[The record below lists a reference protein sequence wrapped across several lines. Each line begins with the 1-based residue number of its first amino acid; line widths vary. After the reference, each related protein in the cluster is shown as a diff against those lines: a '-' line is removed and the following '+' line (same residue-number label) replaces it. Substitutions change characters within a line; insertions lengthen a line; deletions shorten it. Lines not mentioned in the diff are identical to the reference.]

1 MRIHDGNM
9 PRGEDAF
16 TGLELV
22 VLIAVLAGV
31 SAFLLIP
38 LMGGGP
44 SPWVRTFPEGPVAES
59 VYQSGDHLQPVG
71 NIIGFPAVNGP
82 IGNAEMIFRD
92 PDPGTLGAVRVTTS
106 LFMGD
111 TGAIDMDRITVIWT
125 VSGSNEE
132 LRQTSPHPLVCPNWT
147 ITRKY
152 NLLPGRTAD
161 SDNWLEPGEQFEIL
175 ACPSTGVKPYGIFTL
190 IIHPDGSAMPLILT
204 RTVPSGIAPV
214 MNLR

>member
-1 MRIHDGNM
+1 M

-71 NIIGFPAVNGP
+71 NIFG
-82 IGNAEMIFRD
+82 
-92 PDPGTLGAVRVTTS
+92 
-106 LFMGD
+106 
-111 TGAIDMDRITVIWT
+111 RISKNTDSTISQHRLRKVWK
-125 VSGSNEE
+125 VS
-132 LRQTSPHPLVCPNWT
+132 
-147 ITRKY
+147 
-152 NLLPGRTAD
+152 
-161 SDNWLEPGEQFEIL
+161 
-175 ACPSTGVKPYGIFTL
+175 
-190 IIHPDGSAMPLILT
+190 LILRYRNAT
-204 RTVPSGIAPV
+204 DE
-214 MNLR
+214 